1 MDFWG
6 LAIQARG
13 NSMSKGW
20 SWDCSL
26 EWVGSLTQ
34 EVGWSSADGWGQSGH
49 RPLGLD

>member
-26 EWVGSLTQ
+26 EWGGQPDLGGGLEQCRRMGSEWTP
-34 EVGWSSADGWGQSGH
+34 A
-49 RPLGLD
+49 LGT